1 MSRKKETKL
10 FSFSVL
16 LNEDGDVVVEK
27 QGLDPKAF
35 KEAMD
40 DWNDE
45 YQNKDGDQGYN
56 KEKDLRYHRT
66 SSDHLSGDDDPWI

>member
-27 QGLDPKAF
+27 QWLDPKAF
-35 KEAMD
+35 KEDID
-40 DWNDE
+40 DWND
-45 YQNKDGDQGYN
+45 
-56 KEKDLRYHRT
+56 
-66 SSDHLSGDDDPWI
+66 

>member
-45 YQNKDGDQGYN
+45 YQNTHTLVALIHFLN
-56 KEKDLRYHRT
+56 TMSEE
-66 SSDHLSGDDDPWI
+66 LSRDVSRVIH

>member
-45 YQNKDGDQGYN
+45 YQKTHTLVALIHFLNTMS
-56 KEKDLRYHRT
+56 EE
-66 SSDHLSGDDDPWI
+66 LSRDVSRVIH